1 MKKLSEIPT
10 TILVHTHVIGE
21 IDLCHLKT
29 SEAFEFPKSYSGY
42 LKKSRKS
49 KILDKGNHVECTID
63 LF

>member
-10 TILVHTHVIGE
+10 TILVHTHVIVE
-21 IDLCHLKT
+21 LDLCNLKT
-29 SEAFEFPKSYSGY
+29 SEALEFPKSYSGY

-49 KILDKGNHVECTID
+49 KTLDKGNHVECTID